1 MSSAGFLRWIRA
13 WKTAFESALTKFGPL
28 PLQTKPCVFFAPRT
42 PNGFGFPASAA
53 CSTKLEYLILNHRRR
68 HMISAANI
76 DLLSPRGV
84 CHGAIKSCVVAKFL
98 RHLQFQPLGWIAVLA
113 ASLGMTKGLLKP
125 LVVSNYMSS
134 GATKLFRQVSRPKRP
149 APSF

>member
-1 MSSAGFLRWIRA
+1 MRRGKVFTPPSIPAIRLA
-13 WKTAFESALTKFGPL
+13 
-28 PLQTKPCVFFAPRT
+28 
-42 PNGFGFPASAA
+42 
-53 CSTKLEYLILNHRRR
+53 
-68 HMISAANI
+68 
-76 DLLSPRGV
+76 
-84 CHGAIKSCVVAKFL
+84 
-98 RHLQFQPLGWIAVLA
+98 IAVLA